1 MICHKCG
8 KEYEDDMPRCLWC
21 DAPNPEHPL
30 NRAKV
35 DAPSKAATAQAPTSP
50 NVVDKPV
57 AEQPIAPSAIEPTT
71 SRAPTAAEPSPTPSE
86 TASAQAPASPNIA
99 AIESEQD
106 QDTAI
111 EQQFRQKGFLWSV
124 VLAGVLVSW
133 LCHHKYLK
141 KTDRFSTKFF
151 LPLFGIQCGFRYL
164 AYMLS
169 KIDFS
174 GIGSPGLFLQGI
186 FIVVVCLL
194 YWFFIGK
201 LGFALLKKA
210 VPNYDPAA
218 FKKRERVGIVI
229 GIPIFA
235 LDFIAGYLHYGTTA
249 KMLGTWLGSALR

>member
-1 MICHKCG
+1 MIVCKKCG
-8 KEYEDDMPRCLWC
+8 EKYEDDMPRCLWC

-35 DAPSKAATAQAPTSP
+35 AEPSEPAPMPAPASPDVVKQTA
-50 NVVDKPV
+50 
-57 AEQPIAPSAIEPTT
+57 AEQPIDEPAEPTI
-71 SRAPTAAEPSPTPSE
+71 PSVTE
-86 TASAQAPASPNIA
+86 VSPHVSV
-99 AIESEQD
+99 IEIEQD
-106 QDTAI
+106 QDSAI

-141 KTDRFSTKFF
+141 KADRFNTKFF

-169 KIDFS
+169 KIDLS

-210 VPNYDPAA
+210 VPNYEPAA
-218 FKKRERVGIVI
+218 FKKRERIGIVI

-235 LDFIAGYLHYGTTA
+235 LDFIAGYLQYGTTA
-249 KMLGTWLGSALR
+249 KMLGTWIGSALQ

>member
-1 MICHKCG
+1 MIVCKKCG
-8 KEYEDDMPRCLWC
+8 EKYEDDMPRCLWC

-35 DAPSKAATAQAPTSP
+35 SAAAAP
-50 NVVDKPV
+50 NV
-57 AEQPIAPSAIEPTT
+57 AEQPIAKQPTAEPAT
-71 SRAPTAAEPSPTPSE
+71 PTAAEPAEPVPPSAVEVSPTLNE
-86 TASAQAPASPNIA
+86 TATVTEI
-99 AIESEQD
+99 EQD
-106 QDTAI
+106 QDAAI

-174 GIGSPGLFLQGI
+174 GIGSPGLFLQSI

>member
-1 MICHKCG
+1 MIVCKKCG
-8 KEYEDDMPRCLWC
+8 EKYEDDMPRCLWC

-30 NRAKV
+30 NKV
-35 DAPSKAATAQAPTSP
+35 KAPTSAVP
-50 NVVDKPV
+50 
-57 AEQPIAPSAIEPTT
+57 AP
-71 SRAPTAAEPSPTPSE
+71 APTAAEPAAPTAAKPAPKPGE

-249 KMLGTWLGSALR
+249 KMLGTWLGSALQ

>member
-1 MICHKCG
+1 MVVCKKCG
-8 KEYEDDMPRCLWC
+8 EKYEDDMPRCLWC

-35 DAPSKAATAQAPTSP
+35 ATPVSPTQASASP
-50 NVVDKPV
+50 DI
-57 AEQPIAPSAIEPTT
+57 AEPPIAKQPTAEPT
-71 SRAPTAAEPSPTPSE
+71 APTAAEPTPNVAEPSPSG
-86 TASAQAPASPNIA
+86 SV
-99 AIESEQD
+99 IEIDQD
-106 QDTAI
+106 QDAAI
-111 EQQFRQKGFLWSV
+111 EQQFRQKGLLWSV
-124 VLAGVLVSW
+124 VLAGVFVSW
-133 LCHHKYLK
+133 LCHYKYLK
-141 KTDRFSTKFF
+141 KGDKFGTKFF

-169 KIDFS
+169 KIDLS

-186 FIVVVCLL
+186 LIVVVCLL

-210 VPNYDPAA
+210 IPNYDPAA
-218 FKKRERVGIVI
+218 FKKRERIGIAI

-235 LDFIAGYLHYGTTA
+235 LEFIAGYLHYGTTA

>member
-1 MICHKCG
+1 MIVCKKCG
-8 KEYEDDMPRCLWC
+8 EKYEDDMPRCLWC

-35 DAPSKAATAQAPTSP
+35 DEQASP
-50 NVVDKPV
+50 NIVDKPV

-71 SRAPTAAEPSPTPSE
+71 L
-86 TASAQAPASPNIA
+86 QAPIATESFPNVSV
-99 AIESEQD
+99 IEIEQD
-106 QDTAI
+106 QDSAI

-218 FKKRERVGIVI
+218 FKKRERVGIAV

-235 LDFIAGYLHYGTTA
+235 LDFIAGYLQYGTTA
-249 KMLGTWLGSALR
+249 RMLGTWVGTALQ

>member
-1 MICHKCG
+1 MIVCKKCG
-8 KEYEDDMPRCLWC
+8 EKYEDDMPRCLWC

-30 NRAKV
+30 NRAK
-35 DAPSKAATAQAPTSP
+35 APVTAVPAPAPASP

-57 AEQPIAPSAIEPTT
+57 AEPPIDEPAKPAVPSVTEVSPHVSVIE
-71 SRAPTAAEPSPTPSE
+71 
-86 TASAQAPASPNIA
+86 I
-99 AIESEQD
+99 EQD
-106 QDTAI
+106 QDSAI

-210 VPNYDPAA
+210 VPNYEPAA
-218 FKKRERVGIVI
+218 FKKRERIGIVI

-235 LDFIAGYLHYGTTA
+235 LDFIAGYLQYGTTA
-249 KMLGTWLGSALR
+249 KMLGVWLGSALQ

>member
-1 MICHKCG
+1 MIVCKKCG
-8 KEYEDDMPRCLWC
+8 EKYEDDMPRCLWC

-30 NRAKV
+30 NKAKV
-35 DAPSKAATAQAPTSP
+35 DEQASP
-50 NVVDKPV
+50 NIVDKPV
-57 AEQPIAPSAIEPTT
+57 AEPVS
-71 SRAPTAAEPSPTPSE
+71 PTAAEPTTS
-86 TASAQAPASPNIA
+86 QAPTATESSPNIA

-174 GIGSPGLFLQGI
+174 GIGSPGLFFFFF

-218 FKKRERVGIVI
+218 FKKRERVGIAV

>member
-1 MICHKCG
+1 MIVCKKCG
-8 KEYEDDMPRCLWC
+8 EKYEDDMPRCLWC

-30 NRAKV
+30 NKAKV
-35 DAPSKAATAQAPTSP
+35 DEQASP
-50 NVVDKPV
+50 NIVDKPV
-57 AEQPIAPSAIEPTT
+57 AEPVS
-71 SRAPTAAEPSPTPSE
+71 PTAAEPTTS
-86 TASAQAPASPNIA
+86 QAPTATESSPNIA

-141 KTDRFSTKFF
+141 KTDKFSTKFF

-218 FKKRERVGIVI
+218 FKKRERVGIAV

>member
-1 MICHKCG
+1 MIVCKKCG
-8 KEYEDDMPRCLWC
+8 EKYEDDMPRCLWC

-30 NRAKV
+30 NSAKV
-35 DAPSKAATAQAPTSP
+35 EEPPPAKAVTTEASP
-50 NVVDKPV
+50 VV
-57 AEQPIAPSAIEPTT
+57 AEQPIAEPVT
-71 SRAPTAAEPSPTPSE
+71 PAATEPSPN
-86 TASAQAPASPNIA
+86 ASV
-99 AIESEQD
+99 IEVEQD
-106 QDTAI
+106 QDAAI

-218 FKKRERVGIVI
+218 FKKRERIGIAI

-235 LDFIAGYLHYGTTA
+235 LDFIAGYLQYGTTA
-249 KMLGTWLGSALR
+249 KMLGTWLGRALQ

>member
-1 MICHKCG
+1 MIVCKKCG
-8 KEYEDDMPRCLWC
+8 EKYEDDMPRCLWC

-35 DAPSKAATAQAPTSP
+35 AEQASP
-50 NVVDKPV
+50 NIVDKPV
-57 AEQPIAPSAIEPTT
+57 AEQPIAEPQKAEPVAPAATEPSPNV
-71 SRAPTAAEPSPTPSE
+71 AEPSPSG
-86 TASAQAPASPNIA
+86 SV
-99 AIESEQD
+99 IEID
-106 QDTAI
+106 QDSAI

-218 FKKRERVGIVI
+218 FKKRERVGIAV

-235 LDFIAGYLHYGTTA
+235 LDFIAGYLQYGTTA
-249 KMLGTWLGSALR
+249 RMLGVWLGNALR

>member
-1 MICHKCG
+1 MIVCKKCG
-8 KEYEDDMPRCLWC
+8 EKYEDDMPRCLWC

-30 NRAKV
+30 NKAKV
-35 DAPSKAATAQAPTSP
+35 SAAAAP
-50 NVVDKPV
+50 NV

-71 SRAPTAAEPSPTPSE
+71 SRAPTATESF
-86 TASAQAPASPNIA
+86 PNVSV
-99 AIESEQD
+99 IEIEQD
-106 QDTAI
+106 QDSAI

-174 GIGSPGLFLQGI
+174 GIGSPGLFLQSI

-218 FKKRERVGIVI
+218 FKKRERIGIAI

>member
-1 MICHKCG
+1 MIVCKKCG
-8 KEYEDDMPRCLWC
+8 EKYEDDMPRCLWC

-35 DAPSKAATAQAPTSP
+35 DEQASP
-50 NVVDKPV
+50 NIVDKPV
-57 AEQPIAPSAIEPTT
+57 AKQPIAPSAIEPTT
-71 SRAPTAAEPSPTPSE
+71 SQAPTATES
-86 TASAQAPASPNIA
+86 SPNIA

>member
-1 MICHKCG
+1 MIVCKKCG
-8 KEYEDDMPRCLWC
+8 EKYEDDMPRCLWC

-30 NRAKV
+30 NKAKV
-35 DAPSKAATAQAPTSP
+35 SAAAAP
-50 NVVDKPV
+50 NV

-71 SRAPTAAEPSPTPSE
+71 SRAPTATESF
-86 TASAQAPASPNIA
+86 PNVSV
-99 AIESEQD
+99 IEIEQD
-106 QDTAI
+106 QDSAI

-218 FKKRERVGIVI
+218 FKKRERIGIAI

>member
-1 MICHKCG
+1 MIVCKKCG
-8 KEYEDDMPRCLWC
+8 EKYEDDMPRCLWC

-35 DAPSKAATAQAPTSP
+35 DEQASP
-50 NVVDKPV
+50 NIVDKPV

-71 SRAPTAAEPSPTPSE
+71 SQAPTATES
-86 TASAQAPASPNIA
+86 SPNIA

-218 FKKRERVGIVI
+218 FKKRERVGIAV

>member
-1 MICHKCG
+1 MIVCKKCG
-8 KEYEDDMPRCLWC
+8 EKYEDDMPRCLWC

-30 NRAKV
+30 NKV
-35 DAPSKAATAQAPTSP
+35 KVSA
-50 NVVDKPV
+50 PV
-57 AEQPIAPSAIEPTT
+57 AEQPIAEPIAPTT
-71 SRAPTAAEPSPTPSE
+71 AEPAPKPNG
-86 TASAQAPASPNIA
+86 AIPVAPATTEVSPNVSVTEI
-99 AIESEQD
+99 EQD
-106 QDTAI
+106 QDAAI
-111 EQQFRQKGFLWSV
+111 AQQFRQKGFLWSV
-124 VLAGVLVSW
+124 VLAGVFVSW
-133 LCHHKYLK
+133 LCHYKYLK
-141 KTDRFSTKFF
+141 KTDKFSTKFF

-201 LGFALLKKA
+201 LAFALLKKA
-210 VPNYDPAA
+210 VPNYEPAA
-218 FKKRERVGIVI
+218 FKKRERIGIVI

-249 KMLGTWLGSALR
+249 KMLGIWLGSALQ

>member
-1 MICHKCG
+1 MIVCKKCG
-8 KEYEDDMPRCLWC
+8 EKYEDDMPRCLWC

-30 NRAKV
+30 NKAKV
-35 DAPSKAATAQAPTSP
+35 DEQASP
-50 NVVDKPV
+50 NIVDKPV
-57 AEQPIAPSAIEPTT
+57 AEPVS
-71 SRAPTAAEPSPTPSE
+71 PTAAEPTTS
-86 TASAQAPASPNIA
+86 QAPTATESSPNIA

-218 FKKRERVGIVI
+218 FKKRERVGIAV

>member
-1 MICHKCG
+1 
-8 KEYEDDMPRCLWC
+8 MPRCLWC

-30 NRAKV
+30 NKV
-35 DAPSKAATAQAPTSP
+35 KAPVTAVPAPAPASP
-50 NVVDKPV
+50 NV
-57 AEQPIAPSAIEPTT
+57 AEPIAEPV
-71 SRAPTAAEPSPTPSE
+71 SPTAAEPSPNVSV
-86 TASAQAPASPNIA
+86 
-99 AIESEQD
+99 IEIEQD
-106 QDTAI
+106 QDDAI
-111 EQQFRQKGFLWSV
+111 AQQFRQKGFLWSV

-141 KTDRFSTKFF
+141 KTDKFSTKFF

-174 GIGSPGLFLQGI
+174 GIGSPGLFLQSI

-218 FKKRERVGIVI
+218 FKKRERVGIAV

-235 LDFIAGYLHYGTTA
+235 LDFIAGYLQYGTTA
-249 KMLGTWLGSALR
+249 RMLGTWVGTALQ

>member
-1 MICHKCG
+1 
-8 KEYEDDMPRCLWC
+8 MPRCLWC

-30 NRAKV
+30 NKAKV
-35 DAPSKAATAQAPTSP
+35 SA
-50 NVVDKPV
+50 PV
-57 AEQPIAPSAIEPTT
+57 AEQPIAEPIAPTT
-71 SRAPTAAEPSPTPSE
+71 AEPAPKPNGAIPVAPATTEVSPTLNE
-86 TASAQAPASPNIA
+86 TATVTEI
-99 AIESEQD
+99 EQD
-106 QDTAI
+106 QDSAI
-111 EQQFRQKGFLWSV
+111 AQQFRQKGFLWSV
-124 VLAGVLVSW
+124 VLAGVFVSW

-141 KTDRFSTKFF
+141 KTDKFSTKFF

-164 AYMLS
+164 AYLLS

-201 LGFALLKKA
+201 LAFALLKKA
-210 VPNYDPAA
+210 VPNYEPAA
-218 FKKRERVGIVI
+218 FKKRERIGIVI

-249 KMLGTWLGSALR
+249 KMLGIWLGSALQ

>member
-1 MICHKCG
+1 MIVCKKCG
-8 KEYEDDMPRCLWC
+8 EKYEDDMPRCLWC

-30 NRAKV
+30 NKAKV
-35 DAPSKAATAQAPTSP
+35 VAPSVVVTTQAPTSP
-50 NVVDKPV
+50 NV
-57 AEQPIAPSAIEPTT
+57 AEQPIAKPVAPIATASPITTAIEP
-71 SRAPTAAEPSPTPSE
+71 
-86 TASAQAPASPNIA
+86 
-99 AIESEQD
+99 EQD
-106 QDTAI
+106 QDSAI

-169 KIDFS
+169 KIDLS

-210 VPNYDPAA
+210 VPNYDQKA
-218 FKKRERVGIVI
+218 FKKRERIGIAV

-249 KMLGTWLGSALR
+249 RMLGVWLGNALR